1 MGGAGVA
8 AVLGAFGYGVIVALL
23 GSIKLKLAEERNVDD
38 AQVGKLISV
47 LSFTSLIMVVVV
59 GILLDSIGHKPVIVY
74 GFLVSA
80 LAILIIAQAKS
91 YGLLIA
97 GCILLGIGGMGI
109 CTGANTLVPVPG
121 VILEEGGTPA
131 LNLGN
136 VFFGL
141 GAMVVPVLTA
151 FLFRKTKYAN
161 AVTVIAVMMALAT
174 VICAVARGF
183 PEMERSF
190 DLGQFFELLTHS
202 AVIVGG
208 LALLCYISLEVSMA
222 GWITTYLKSHNLA
235 DARCSSIL
243 STFWIGLLAAR
254 LLAGILVLNIWV
266 PEPGHPWAIVV
277 LAALAAVAI
286 IVMITTRSGVV
297 GGAGVICAGFFFG
310 PLFPT
315 TVGVTFAHF
324 PEALHGRVFGPI
336 FAIGLIGATI
346 VPAAIGY
353 YSKGRSIR
361 KSLIILAVAAVLL
374 AVMGVI
380 MAMTYP
386 TEEEW
391 QPIFNHKDLT
401 GWETVGEATWEVKD
415 GVLVGSGAQGHI
427 FTKAS
432 YENLMLRATIRVNEG
447 GNSGVY
453 FRVQDK
459 ERWPTGYEAQV
470 DNHDPN
476 NPTGSIYGM
485 HKAEKLIT
493 RDGEWFTMQV
503 TADGPHIIVEVNGE
517 KVVDAQNNRFQ
528 SGTIALQAHDP
539 GSVIEYKD
547 VEIKLLPAAAE

>member
-1 MGGAGVA
+1 MSGAGVA
-8 AVLGAFGYGVIVALL
+8 AVLGAFGYGIVVALL
-23 GSIKLKLAEERNVDD
+23 GSVKLKLAEERNIDD

-59 GILLDSIGHKPVIVY
+59 GILLDSIGYQPVIIF
-74 GFLVSA
+74 GFLISA
-80 LAILIIAQAKS
+80 LAVLIVAQAKS
-91 YGLLIA
+91 YGLLA
-97 GCILLGIGGMGI
+97 AACVLLGIGGMGI
-109 CTGANTLVPVPG
+109 CTGANTLLPVPG
-121 VILEEGGTPA
+121 VILEGGGTPA
-131 LNLGN
+131 QNLGN

-141 GAMVVPVLTA
+141 GAMAVPVLTA

-161 AVTVIAVMMALAT
+161 AVTVIAVMLALPA
-174 VICAVARGF
+174 VVAVAVKY
-183 PEMERSF
+183 PEMPRSF

-243 STFWIGLLAAR
+243 STFWIALLAAR
-254 LLAGILVLNIWV
+254 LLAGVVVLSRLS
-266 PEPGHPWAIVV
+266 ESAHPWAIVV

-286 IVMITTRSGVV
+286 MVMITTRSGTVAA
-297 GGAGVICAGFFFG
+297 AGVICAGFFFG

-315 TVGVTFAHF
+315 TVGVTFVHF
-324 PEALHGRVFGPI
+324 KPELWGRVFGPI

-353 YSKGRSIR
+353 YSKGKSIQ

-374 AVMGVI
+374 AIMGVI

-386 TEEEW
+386 KEEQW
-391 QPIFNHKDLT
+391 QPVFNHKDLT

-415 GVLVGSGAQGHI
+415 GVLTGSGGQGHI

-432 YENLMLRATIRVNEG
+432 YENLMLRTTVRVNEG

-459 ERWPTGYEAQV
+459 GKWPVGYEAQV
-470 DNHDPN
+470 DNHDPR

-503 TADGPHIIVEVNGE
+503 TADGPHIVVEVNGE
-517 KVVDAQNNRFQ
+517 KVVDAQNTQFQ
-528 SGTIALQAHDP
+528 RGTIALQAHDP
-539 GSVIEYKD
+539 TSVIEYKD
-547 VEIKLLPAAAE
+547 VEIKLLPSAAE